1 MGLIARTVEA
11 AGIPTVCV
19 SLQREITAQVKPP
32 RAVYLRWPFGH
43 PMGEPHRPAQQR
55 QVLLDALDLLAS
67 AEAPG
72 VIVDLPYRWRREV
85 YPGEPA
91 RPAAS

>member
-1 MGLIARTVEA
+1 MGLIARVIEA
-11 AGIPTVCV
+11 EGIPTVSI

-55 QVLLDALDLLAS
+55 QVLRDALDLLLA
-67 AEAPG
+67 AREPG
-72 VIVDLPYRWRREV
+72 IIVDLPYRWRRDR
-85 YPGEPA
+85 YPGEVEA
-91 RPAAS
+91 R